1 MRLDRVLIV
10 GGGIAGMCTALA
22 LRHRRIAGE
31 IDIVEL
37 NPKWDVYGAGIL
49 LAANALRALDTF
61 GLADRV
67 IAGGYPSPS
76 TILYAPN
83 GVQINELVTP
93 PIAGTSYPSIL
104 GIARPVLH
112 RILQAA
118 IREAGVRVVLG
129 VTVDAIEHT
138 GSHVTVQFSDGRE
151 ATYDLVV
158 GADGLRS
165 KVRRLAFPEVPPPRY
180 EDQMVWRYA
189 FPFRAEGL
197 DASWIYLGDPKV
209 GVAPMAQNAMYMFI
223 TEGAPGQPL
232 RFPEEQLA
240 EEMRKRLAGYQHVPR
255 LVALAEAM
263 TDPARVVLR
272 PFETILVPKPW
283 HRGRIVLVG
292 DAAHT
297 LTAHTAQGGAMA
309 IEDTVVLAEELDRHQ
324 ELEAALT
331 AYVERRFD
339 RVRRMWEY
347 SLELCVLERTHD
359 PRAPIESPKLMA
371 AATELAAQPI

>member
-1 MRLDRVLIV
+1 MRLGRVLIV

-22 LRHRRIAGE
+22 LRERGIAME
-31 IDIVEL
+31 IDIAEI

-49 LAANALRALDTF
+49 LAANALRALDTI

-76 TILYAPN
+76 TVLFAPN
-83 GVQINELVTP
+83 GARIGELVTP

-112 RILQAA
+112 RILQAT
-118 IREAGVRVVLG
+118 IREAAVSVTLG
-129 VTVDAIEHT
+129 ITVDRIEQA
-138 GSHVTVQFSDGRE
+138 GDHVVVQFSDGRQS
-151 ATYDLVV
+151 TYDLVV

-165 KVRRLAFPEVPPPRY
+165 RVRHLAFPEVPPPRY

-209 GVAPMAQNAMYMFI
+209 GVAPMAQDAMYMFI
-223 TEGAPGQPL
+223 TEGAPSKPL
-232 RFPEEQLA
+232 RYPEEQLA
-240 EEMRKRLAGYQHVPR
+240 EEMRKRLDGYRHVPA

-283 HRGRIVLVG
+283 HRGQIVLVG

-309 IEDTVVLAEELDRHQ
+309 IEDAVVLAEELDRHSD
-324 ELEAALT
+324 LEAALT

-347 SLELCVLERTHD
+347 SLELCLLERTHD

-371 AATELAAQPI
+371 AAHELAAQPI